1 MQHLSFLW
9 ITQNNIKAQSFI
21 QLISRMIYWTWC
33 VWFLLEAK
41 SKMKFKKNSCD
52 LLWEMPVQYGE
63 EVRDDE
69 KIPSNWA
76 AVLTTVKKRMLECYI
91 GSVLDPGQFQERFGQ
106 AIRNPQAPN
115 SPLICCS
122 QCEGKGQDKPAPTP
136 CLPLRFKEGVGDE
149 VWEPSVQGFSCW
161 LPDKEGSWGK
171 TL

>member
-115 SPLICCS
+115 SHLRNPLSCRNGAALGSPLSRAIKEEPGIRWQIQRSSRSAECHSVLCS
-122 QCEGKGQDKPAPTP
+122 RKRE
-136 CLPLRFKEGVGDE
+136 
-149 VWEPSVQGFSCW
+149 
-161 LPDKEGSWGK
+161 
-171 TL
+171 